1 MLNEKYALLGTYQEG
16 MDRNNVEIIATSN
29 DRDELINIWN
39 AIETVNKKLQF
50 TDREINIEIEELIEK
65 KLEGIE
71 ITNSEQYF
79 DYATYVYEIKVIDII
94 EMKRFRTTY
103 CNKCGKILF
112 VGTKAEAKGLCIY
125 CDDC

>member
-50 TDREINIEIEELIEK
+50 MLT
-65 KLEGIE
+65 G
-71 ITNSEQYF
+71 
-79 DYATYVYEIKVIDII
+79 
-94 EMKRFRTTY
+94 
-103 CNKCGKILF
+103 
-112 VGTKAEAKGLCIY
+112 GL
-125 CDDC
+125 